1 MSSIPKSLG
10 DYAVLPIQL
19 PQPQSIAHLSP
30 ATHFLYVRR
39 NAPKI
44 ATADDE
50 RSLFIANV
58 PVDGTEE
65 HFRALFA
72 SLVGPGRFES
82 ISFEEERRRQRKKA
96 GGLGVNSDD
105 DSESDFEDLDAVM
118 PRQAASLADLQSRK
132 RKRERG
138 ERDELEE
145 GRRIAINALRQ
156 QSQLPASWPQMLH
169 RSGSTAVALFAD
181 AKSVDVVLK
190 TVAKLHKAASS
201 SSSSSSAQA
210 QAQQYPAWPSLP
222 SSSLGAPWLAGH
234 NRMAYPNREELR
246 QSVDA
251 FFALFNHQEAEAA
264 ELARRMRN
272 VPDEDGFVT
281 VSRGTT
287 GGAGRGVA
295 ARQQEAELAR
305 AKQLAKQERQR
316 QDMTNFYRFQLRER
330 KKEEQLEL
338 QRKFQEDRKRV
349 EAMRE
354 KRGKFKPEA

>member
-1 MSSIPKSLG
+1 MASIPKTLG

-19 PQPQSIAHLSP
+19 PQPQSIAHLPP

-39 NAPKI
+39 NAPRI

-82 ISFEEERRRQRKKA
+82 ISFEQERRRQRKNVA
-96 GGLGVNSDD
+96 GNGSDSDD
-105 DSESDFEDLDAVM
+105 DSESDFEDFDAVM
-118 PRQAASLADLQSRK
+118 PRQASSLADLQSRK
-132 RKRERG
+132 RKREGG
-138 ERDELEE
+138 EKDELEE
-145 GRRIAINALRQ
+145 GRKTAINALRQ
-156 QSQLPASWPQMLH
+156 QSQLPASWPQSLH
-169 RSGSTAVALFAD
+169 QSGGTAVALFAD

-190 TVAKLHKAASS
+190 AVAKLHKASKE
-201 SSSSSSAQA
+201 
-210 QAQQYPAWPSLP
+210 QYPAWPSLP
-222 SSSLGAPWLAGH
+222 STSLGAPWLAGH
-234 NRMAYPNREELR
+234 NRLAYPNREELR
-246 QSVDA
+246 ESVDA
-251 FFALFNHQEAEAA
+251 FFALFNFQEAEAA

-295 ARQQEAELAR
+295 ARQQEAAQAR

>member
-1 MSSIPKSLG
+1 MASIPKTLG
-10 DYAVLPIQL
+10 DYAVLPVQL
-19 PQPQSIAHLSP
+19 PQLPSLAHLP
-30 ATHFLYVRR
+30 AATHFLYARR

-50 RSLFIANV
+50 RSMFLANV

-82 ISFEEERRRQRKKA
+82 ISFEEERRRAAKA
-96 GGLGVNSDD
+96 KPDSDEDDDDNENDDSD
-105 DSESDFEDLDAVM
+105 DSESDFDGFGAVL

-132 RKRERG
+132 RKREG
-138 ERDELEE
+138 GHNNKKDRDDSHK
-145 GRRIAINALRQ
+145 AVAKQLRQ
-156 QSQLPASWPQMLH
+156 QATLPTTWPRSLR

-190 TVAKLHKAASS
+190 AVAKAHK
-201 SSSSSSAQA
+201 SAQ
-210 QAQQYPAWPSLP
+210 YPEWPSIDGGA

-234 NRMAYPNREELR
+234 NRQAYPNRESLR
-246 QSVDA
+246 ESVDA
-251 FFALFNHQEAEAA
+251 FFALFNQQEAAA
-264 ELARRMRN
+264 ADLARRLRN

-281 VSRGTT
+281 VTRGTV
-287 GGAGRGVA
+287 GGGGRGA
-295 ARQQEAELAR
+295 PARQQEAAAMR

-330 KKEEQLEL
+330 KKEEQLDL
-338 QRKFQEDRKRV
+338 QRQFQEDTKRV
-349 EAMRE
+349 QAMKE

>member
-1 MSSIPKSLG
+1 MASIPKTLG

-19 PQPQSIAHLSP
+19 PQPQSIAHLPP

-44 ATADDE
+44 ATADDG
-50 RSLFIANV
+50 RSLFISNV
-58 PVDGTEE
+58 PVDSTEE

-82 ISFEEERRRQRKKA
+82 ISFEEERRRQRKK
-96 GGLGVNSDD
+96 GGGSDSDDD
-105 DSESDFEDLDAVM
+105 DSESDFEDFDAVM
-118 PRQAASLADLQSRK
+118 PRQASSLADLQSRK
-132 RKRERG
+132 RKREGG
-138 ERDELEE
+138 EKDEAEE
-145 GRRIAINALRQ
+145 GRRTAINALRK
-156 QSQLPASWPQMLH
+156 QSQLPASWPQSLH

-181 AKSVDVVLK
+181 PKSVDIVLK
-190 TVAKLHKAASS
+190 AVAKLHKALASS
-201 SSSSSSAQA
+201 
-210 QAQQYPAWPSLP
+210 QQYPAWPSLP

-234 NRMAYPNREELR
+234 NRLAYPNREELR
-246 QSVDA
+246 ESVDA
-251 FFALFNHQEAEAA
+251 FFALFNFQEAEAA

-295 ARQQEAELAR
+295 ARQQEAALAR

-349 EAMRE
+349 DAMRE
-354 KRGKFKPEA
+354 KRGKFRPEA